1 MKHFEITISVRDAR
15 KAQDL
20 INDQRGIREQLEQT
34 ATNVW
39 SDYYDEEIFGEVEDE
54 DYADECLMD
63 FFDEVVSMLD
73 DNGIEFETRV
83 WNED

>member
-39 SDYYDEEIFGEVEDE
+39 SDY
-54 DYADECLMD
+54 
-63 FFDEVVSMLD
+63 
-73 DNGIEFETRV
+73 
-83 WNED
+83 